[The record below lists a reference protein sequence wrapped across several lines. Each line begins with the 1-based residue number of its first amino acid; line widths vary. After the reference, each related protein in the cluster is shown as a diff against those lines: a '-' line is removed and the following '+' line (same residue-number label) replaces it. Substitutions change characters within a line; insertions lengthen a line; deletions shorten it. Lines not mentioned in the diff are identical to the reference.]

1 MFAVPVCELLEGA
14 AGLKDCCVVT
24 GTRNELHADGELLVG
39 ETAGDGE
46 SGKSAEITDGANWV
60 GKREALRN
68 VHGKWSCG
76 YG

>member
-1 MFAVPVCELLEGA
+1 VPVGELLEGA
-14 AGLKDCCVVT
+14 AGLKDRCVVT
-24 GTRNELHADGELLVG
+24 GARNELDADGELFVG

-46 SGKSAEITDGANWV
+46 SGKSAEIADGTNRI

-68 VHGKWSCG
+68 VHGKRSCG